1 MHLTLSF
8 PFPVR
13 ESPVTKKKRK
23 GKRKEGRKKGTR
35 VVLKVNN
42 ETVKLRH
49 RIELMHKHW
58 RLKRNPAYG

>member
-13 ESPVTKKKRK
+13 ESPVTKKRK
-23 GKRKEGRKKGTR
+23 GKRKEERKKGTT

-42 ETVKLRH
+42 ETVKLRP

>member
-13 ESPVTKKKRK
+13 ESPVTKKKKRK

-49 RIELMHKHW
+49 RIELMHKHC
-58 RLKRNPAYG
+58 